1 MAIFSIICG
10 IIGLFGLIYSFINFI
25 MIQEYIL
32 IGFISFVITL
42 LALIFGIIKQKKDK
56 NSKYYSMATAGFVM
70 GLIGIIVQ
78 FLPII
83 YIFYT
88 TLSIKIHNTYLEKK
102 GEEYYKGWDIRKS
115 SILTYDT
122 YNKSLKFQSGLRIDY
137 CSLCRV
143 FNCGSAV
150 LKLPPMYYFK
160 DIGSITIKSKEI
172 NPEYVVTIEIIL
184 GYNYEDDITTSEL
197 NARKDELREYLRM
210 FLQKY
215 FSEKYATEL
224 YPKDIR
230 DLDQQ
235 IIEILNT
242 RFLNNGKVRYIKYN
256 QLSIK
261 EL

>member
-10 IIGLFGLIYSFINFI
+10 IIGLLGLLYSFVNFI

-32 IGFISFVITL
+32 IGFISFAVTL
-42 LALIFGIIKQKKDK
+42 LAVIFGIIERKKDR
-56 NSKYYSMATAGFVM
+56 NNIYYSMATAGFVM
-70 GLIGIIVQ
+70 GLIGIIIQ
-78 FLPII
+78 FLPVI

-88 TLSIKIHNTYLEKK
+88 TLSIKIYNTSLERK
-102 GEEYYKGWDIRKS
+102 GEEYYIGYNIRKS
-115 SILTYDT
+115 SVLTYNT
-122 YNKSLKFQSGLRIDY
+122 YDKSIKFQSGLRRDY

-143 FNCGSAV
+143 FNCGTRV
-150 LKLPPMYYFK
+150 LKLPPMYYFE

-172 NPEYVVTIEIIL
+172 NPEYIVTIEIIL
-184 GYNYEDDITTSEL
+184 GYNYGDDITTSEL
-197 NARKDELREYLRM
+197 NARKNELREFLEE

-215 FSEKYATEL
+215 FSEKYYSG

-242 RFLNNGKVRYIKYN
+242 RFLNYGKVRYIRYN
-256 QLSIK
+256 QLNIK
-261 EL
+261 